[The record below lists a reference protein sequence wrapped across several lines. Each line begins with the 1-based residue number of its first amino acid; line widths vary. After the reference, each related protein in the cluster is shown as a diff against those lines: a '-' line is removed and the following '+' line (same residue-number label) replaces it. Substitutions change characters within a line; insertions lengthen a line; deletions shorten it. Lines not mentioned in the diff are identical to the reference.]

1 MWGAVHDIGE
11 GMQTFHPLRLFLP
24 LWPPVT
30 PGKGTQ
36 TVCDS
41 VSVLPQ
47 KEERTVGHGLFRVP
61 GVEPI
66 ALMQYVFPSSR
77 NGGSGL

>member
-24 LWPPVT
+24 PWPPVT

-47 KEERTVGHGLFRVP
+47 KEEWTVGHGHLEHGDLVFCHFS
-61 GVEPI
+61 EP
-66 ALMQYVFPSSR
+66 LELNR
-77 NGGSGL
+77 LL